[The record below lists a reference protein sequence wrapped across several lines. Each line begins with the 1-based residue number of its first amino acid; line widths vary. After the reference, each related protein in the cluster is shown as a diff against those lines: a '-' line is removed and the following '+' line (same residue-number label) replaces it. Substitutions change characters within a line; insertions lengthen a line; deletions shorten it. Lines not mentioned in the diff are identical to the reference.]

1 MPRRELFLKGNYY
14 HIYNRGASQGKLFFS
29 NENYLHCL
37 RLMKKYAE
45 SFFISILAYCLMPNH
60 YHFLLRQDGEIS
72 LAKFINVLFNAY
84 VQAVNKQRGRKGT
97 LFAGRFKH
105 VHIDKNEYLMHLCRY
120 IHLNPVDAG
129 IVSNPEDWAY
139 SNYREW
145 IGTRSGTLIDYQFVS
160 DQFSSSEDY
169 KKFVVEYQIEKE
181 LQIQE
186 ALKLYYL
193 DK

>member
-1 MPRRELFLKGNYY
+1 MPYRELFVKGNYY
-14 HIYNRGASQGKLFFS
+14 HIYNRGASQGKIFFS
-29 NENYLHCL
+29 NDNFLYCL
-37 RLMKKYAE
+37 KLLKKYAE
-45 SFFISILAYCLMPNH
+45 SYCVAIIAYCLMPNH

-84 VQAVNKQRGRKGT
+84 VQAVNKQRERKGA

-120 IHLNPVDAG
+120 IHLNPVAAG
-129 IVSNPEDWAY
+129 MVASPEDWLY
-139 SNYREW
+139 SNYQEW
-145 IGTRSGTLIDYQFVS
+145 IGVRSGTLIDQQFVS
-160 DQFSSSEDY
+160 SYFPQAGDY
-169 KKFVVEYQIEKE
+169 KRFVLEYQKEKE